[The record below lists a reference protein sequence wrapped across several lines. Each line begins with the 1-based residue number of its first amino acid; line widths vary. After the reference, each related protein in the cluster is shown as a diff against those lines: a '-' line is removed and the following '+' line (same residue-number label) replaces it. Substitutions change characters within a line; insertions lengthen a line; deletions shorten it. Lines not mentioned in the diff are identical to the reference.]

1 MTQIVYL
8 NNKDKD
14 PLEACKMKKTKLLQ
28 SMLLASA
35 VAATSLSAPVMAADV
50 PAGTKLAD
58 IQHFIRHAG
67 AEPGSIDPQKIEGTV
82 GANIVRDLFEGLL
95 NQSADGKELP
105 GVATDWSANAD
116 NTVYTFNL
124 RQDAKWSN
132 GDALTAHDFVYGWQR
147 AVDPATASPY
157 SWFVDIPGI
166 VNASKIISGELPASD
181 LGVKALDD
189 YTFEVTLANPIPFFV
204 KMVTH
209 GTLFPAHRAT
219 IEAHGDKWTQP
230 ENIVSNGAYQLT
242 GWKVN
247 ERMDLTRNS
256 NYWDDAKTVV
266 EQVTFLPIESESASL
281 ARYRAG
287 EMHIVDS
294 FPSDQLKTLRSEIP
308 EQVYTTPRLCTY
320 YYIMNVEKAPFD
332 DVRVRKALS
341 YAVDRNIITDY
352 ILGAGQLPAY
362 GLTPEITANFSPKK
376 PAYASMTQDQRNA
389 QAGELLADAGY
400 TSANPLKLNLLYNT
414 SESHKKIAIAISQMW
429 KKAGAVETELENQEW
444 KTYLSTRN
452 EGNFSIA
459 RAGWCGDYNEA
470 STFLDLLGQGDNDGN
485 YVNQEYIDLMKK
497 AKTMSDPSANYNR
510 AEEILAQDMPIIPIY
525 QYTFMKLIKPE
536 VQGFAHANPEENVY
550 SKDVYLVAQ

>member
-1 MTQIVYL
+1 
-8 NNKDKD
+8 
-14 PLEACKMKKTKLLQ
+14 MKKTKLLQ
-28 SMLLASA
+28 NMLLTGAM
-35 VAATSLSAPVMAADV
+35 AATAFTTQVMAADV
-50 PAGTKLAD
+50 PTGTKLAD
-58 IQHFIRHAG
+58 VQHFIRHAG
-67 AEPGSIDPQKIEGTV
+67 SEPGSIDPQKIEGTV

-105 GVATDWSANAD
+105 GVATSWSANAD

-124 RQDAKWSN
+124 RKDAKWSN
-132 GDALTAHDFVYGWQR
+132 GDTVTAHDFVYGWQR
-147 AVDPATASPY
+147 AVDPATASSY
-157 SWFVDIPGI
+157 SWFVEIPGI
-166 VNASKIISGELPASD
+166 VNASKIIAGEKPASE
-181 LGVKALDD
+181 LGVKAVDD
-189 YTFEVTLANPIPFFV
+189 FTFEVTLDNPIPFFA

-230 ENIVSNGAYQLT
+230 ENIVSNGAYRLT
-242 GWKVN
+242 NWKVN
-247 ERMDLTRNS
+247 ERMDLERNEH
-256 NYWDDAKTVV
+256 YWDNDKTVINN
-266 EQVTFLPIESESASL
+266 VTFLPIESENASL

-287 EMHIVDS
+287 ELHIVDS
-294 FPSDQLKTLRSEIP
+294 FPSDQLKSLREDIPNEI
-308 EQVYTTPRLCTY
+308 YTTPRLCTY

-332 DVRVRKALS
+332 DVRVRQALS
-341 YAVDRNIITDY
+341 YAVDRNVITDY

-362 GLTPEITANFSPKK
+362 ALTPEIIDNFSPKQ
-376 PAYASMTQDQRNA
+376 PAYAGWS
-389 QAGELLADAGY
+389 QAERTAKASELLAEAGY
-400 TSANPLKLNLLYNT
+400 DSGNPLKLNLLYNT

-485 YVNQEYIDLMKK
+485 YVNPEYIDLMKQ

-510 AEEILAQDMPIIPIY
+510 AEEILAEDMPIIPIY

-536 VQGFAHANPEENVY
+536 VKGFAHANAEENVY
-550 SKDVYLVAQ
+550 SKDVYLVAE